1 MTKVEDIHGLTPL
14 QQAMLVRAVL
24 EPDSAAYVEQLRIEL
39 GACPDPAALRQAW
52 HGMCGRHPALRS
64 TFHHAGL
71 SEPQQVVHGDFVLPW
86 RVEDWRQRPDEDID
100 ALAQAEREQGFELTR
115 PPLFRLVLVLLPD
128 RAVLIWTFQHLLL
141 DGWSLGRV
149 LLEVDEGYRAAL
161 SGAVGDR
168 PAAPPFREF
177 IKWLRATDPVPG
189 REHWRS
195 RLAGASITRLG
206 GETGGDGGEHTV
218 RLGTVASDRIR
229 AACKARA
236 VTLGTLATVGWAGC
250 LAEPDAA
257 QDVTFASLFSGRPA
271 DLPGVDDMIG
281 MLVNTMATRVR
292 FEPEETVHALLAR
305 VQEELVTDRRHGWTP
320 LDEVARAEG
329 LSSPDSVL
337 VVENYPVDR
346 AVLDG
351 SPLAV
356 RSVSVEEQ
364 ADVPLVV
371 AIVPGEDIELRLATP
386 PGGFTDSALEEL
398 GGRLAAHLLT
408 LADGMDENAAAL
420 LGRREAEQQKV
431 LRGRIGRPLETADGL
446 VQCLLA
452 AGPTVVDGDDHWS
465 AERILAES
473 ARFARLA
480 HGMPPGPVAI
490 VADTSAQTIARMLG
504 CLRAGRTYVPLDHSD
519 PRHAERAEHAAARP
533 FPDAPD
539 PGGELPPLPGAD
551 AIAYLLYTSG
561 TTGRPKAVVQSHS
574 GVLAHARRFASSIG
588 LRPSDRICMTAS
600 FAFDA
605 AVMDIFA
612 ASVVGATIV
621 IGSPRRHG
629 LRALCDEVLP
639 QATVLH
645 TTPSLF
651 RLLAAEGLPR
661 QLRAVVLGGES
672 VLPADMELFNRAAPE
687 SCVLVNGF
695 GPSESTT
702 GLQWFTEKGAAV
714 SRVPV
719 GLPVMDTDVWLRGT
733 DGERLDAPWAEGE
746 IVIAG
751 DAVAHGYHGDPDA
764 GGRFARDGDR
774 RVYRTGDRGR
784 LRPSGCI
791 EITGRVD
798 DQVQIGGVRVEP
810 DEVRAVL
817 AGLPGVTAAEV
828 LAVHD
833 GTDVRLHAFA
843 SPATLDVEGLMRA
856 LGTRLPSTFVP
867 TRIHLLDRL
876 PLLENG
882 KVDRAALRAVTTGP
896 GPDSVTAPAADTP
909 ADPVLATVVATFA
922 EVVGKA
928 VDPDRSLFDLGANSL
943 DALRVAGRLENRLS
957 QRVPLQLLFDHPIPR
972 ALVAALAATP
982 EKRPAAA
989 IPRAERHWQ
998 TRGAARPAP
1007 SDGGPGISLFFFS
1020 GHADDPSES
1029 YRLLVEAAVRADELG
1044 LEAVWTPE
1052 RHFDAFGGMFPNPS
1066 LIAAHLAART
1076 QRLRL
1081 RAGSVVLPLHDP
1093 VRVAEEWAV
1102 VDQLSGGRVDLAI
1115 ASGWHRRDFVLAKG
1129 PYAERKNGL
1138 LGQIDVLRRLW
1149 EGDAVELANVE
1160 GEHVSV
1166 RTWPRPVQERLPLWL
1181 TSQAPE
1187 TFELAAQHGFN
1198 VLTNL
1203 NYKSIGELSERV
1215 ARYRRARGDQ
1225 PGGRVTVMTHTLVG
1239 KNDAETR
1246 AAAVAAYADY
1256 ALNNLVLQQAHA
1268 SGADKALLP
1277 SDGDARALALRSAER
1292 MVEHGGMVGD
1302 LARCRD
1308 RLAELRAA
1316 GADEV
1321 ACLIDFGVPADQVLQ
1336 GVELL
1341 GELVGTSTRRAAP
1354 KSAVLP
1360 AAPLQAQLW
1369 VLENLSDAPGTWMI
1383 PTLVRLEGSLDKD
1396 ELRCRLAAL
1405 CERHEALRTSLE
1417 ERDGRVVQLVW
1428 DRRTVGLETRSVA
1441 SEADALRQ
1449 ARDALDEG
1457 LDLRQAPLVRAVLFE
1472 VAPTHHVFLLAC
1484 HHAIADG
1491 SSTVALARELFDGVQ
1506 DERPLQLGDWA
1517 AWMEHRVHR
1526 GDLEAQERWW
1536 DEVLR
1541 DLPARLKL
1549 GSGVANGRRA
1559 VHPIPLEPAVE
1570 TALRSASS
1578 TLGVT
1583 RFEIVLTAFAQA
1595 LGRLTGQGDL
1605 IVGLHHANRDRE
1617 ELEGM
1622 VGPLVNLLP
1631 FRVRLPA
1638 QDVLVGVRDQA
1649 RAALQHHEVPYAR
1662 LAARHATEHRA
1673 GTDPLVDAALL
1684 YQNLPEVVSEGPLKW
1699 SRLELEGGQARFPA
1713 TLVATEGRAG
1723 LALQL
1728 DIDEGLF
1735 SGDEPA
1741 RLGAAVR
1748 DSLRSLLGVA
1758 APSPA
1763 RVEPEPAVRSAGPH
1777 LLGAFVE
1784 YAEQHPADTAVV
1796 DPDSSLTRAELLGAA
1811 RRLAAAVRA
1820 RVPAGSRIGVQVP
1833 PGCAM
1838 LVAVYGVL
1846 LADCTVVPLDSR
1858 SPAGRRR
1865 LEMDLADV
1873 ELAVSDVDLELPR
1886 LDPFQSGPEWT
1897 EEPTGAELAY
1907 IIFTSGST
1915 GVPKPVAVG
1924 HDSVRA
1930 LIGWA
1935 RTAFSEDE
1943 LTGALLTAPIR
1954 FDMSVFGLYV
1964 PLAGPGSVVVI
1975 RDVAALV
1982 EESPPTPVRLVYSV
1996 PSALR
2001 EVLAAG
2007 CLPETVRTVNLGGE
2021 ALPSDLL
2028 ADLLTKVE
2036 RVCNLYGPT
2045 ESTSNA
2051 FFEDYTEP
2059 VEPTIGRPITGT
2071 GAWIR
2076 RLSDGTCAE
2085 VGESGELVLTGAGLA
2100 LGYLGLPDHP
2110 AFTSEGYR
2118 TGDRARLLPD
2128 GSFAYLGRIDD
2139 QVKVRGHRVQLLEI
2153 DGRLSALSDVEV
2165 GACRLDGDSIE
2176 AWIVPTGGCDRA
2188 LQAEPRHAERWAAE
2202 IAKALPPYFLPSRW
2216 IVVPRLPL
2224 NTNGKL
2230 DRKALGAIEW
2240 TALDAATLENP
2251 AQVALAAVWEEV
2263 LGVPVPSADADFFAL
2278 GGHSLLAITLCRRIE
2293 DRLKVRVPLRTLFD
2307 HPSVAALE
2315 VALRNAERAPDE
2327 VPMLV
2332 EDPSAAEEPFPLTEL
2347 QQAYWVG
2354 GRDDMTLGSVGTQG
2368 YVEFD
2373 TDVQADQLVSAFRV
2387 LVRRHDMLRAVFDP
2401 DGRQRVLADPGEF
2414 PVVVEDLR
2422 GAPESELLARRE
2434 ERSHH
2439 RPDPASWPLVRV
2451 WVSQLTD
2458 RTRVHISVPA
2468 LIADAHSV
2476 YLLAREL
2483 AQQIEGREL
2492 PPPGPAYRD
2501 LAVALAQ
2508 RDRTRDDEE
2517 FASRAASFPAGPQL
2531 PLASDPEQL
2540 DSVRFDRREIRL
2552 DATTWRSV
2560 REAGAAHGLTPAG
2573 TLLSAYAWVLG
2584 AWAEEPDFALGV
2596 TFFDRP
2602 PIHPGVDR
2610 VVGDFTSA
2618 RLVQVSPAEDL
2629 GTFAT
2634 TLQGR
2639 LWEALDSNA
2648 FDAVRCV
2655 RTLRRLGRAH
2665 TFPVVFTST
2674 LGLDAPGRGSLGE
2687 VAYALTQTSQVWL
2700 DHKVREEDGGL
2711 VSTWDLVAGLFRPG
2725 VVEGMMERFAATLHW
2740 VARGD
2745 WSSAVPGLPLDQQR
2759 KRHAYGDTAWSATG
2773 PALLHQTLLA
2783 GGASDASAL
2792 VTPEGEHVTRG
2803 ELTSAAGAVARR
2815 LMDSGLQVGDV
2826 VAVESRHGWRQA
2838 AAALGVMAAGG
2849 AFVPIDPAWPQR
2861 RIEAVLD
2868 TAGVRCAVAPA
2879 SWASGLPQVEL
2890 ADADREAPLVPLPE
2904 VAGPEDLAYV
2914 LFTSGSTGSPKG
2926 VEIPHAA
2933 AMNTLADVTDR
2944 FGLNGDRLLGLSG
2957 LHFDL
2962 SVFDLFGSWLSG
2974 GTVVHPEVL
2983 RDPAAWVDRM
2993 EGEAV
2998 SVWNSVPALAEMLVE
3013 HLEATGRRLPGL
3025 RLVLMSGD
3033 WIPVTLADRL
3043 RAVAPQCRVISLG
3056 GATEG
3061 SIWSIAHEIYKHD
3074 PEWPSVPYGR
3084 PLRNQ
3089 GMHVLDGRRNPR
3101 PDWVTGEI
3109 HISGRGV
3116 ARGYRGDPVRTAAAF
3131 WTDPRT
3137 GEPFYATGDLGRFRP
3152 DGTIEFLGRRDGQV
3166 KIRGHRI
3173 ELGEIEA
3180 AVLEHP
3186 DVRQVAVTAPQARS
3200 GQRHLVAHVVG
3211 TTDETSVRRHLAE
3224 RLPEAHVPRQIHMV
3238 DALALTANG
3247 KVDRTALEPL
3257 AVAPVEPASD
3267 SLLALFRE
3275 VLGQP
3280 DAGVDDD
3287 FFALGGDSVLAIRLV
3302 SLVEKQLGQRLPVR
3316 DMFANPTVRGL
3327 STLLRAD
3334 GAAATAVVLDPE
3346 LRDQAKRRQGDR
3358 ELVGP
3363 ERALP
3368 VAESSKSLR
3377 SRRSHRDFVAAPLPA
3392 KGVEQLLALLVNRDD
3407 QRLYPSAGGAHGVQ
3421 AYLQVAE
3428 GRVDG
3433 LAGSWFVDAL
3443 AGRLIRV
3450 SETPW
3455 EPAAA
3460 DSGPNHS
3467 LAHGAAFAVM
3477 LVADLDTLEPL
3488 YGEAATRLA
3497 TLEAG
3502 YMGQLLAG
3510 EAAAFDLGL
3519 CPVGSVDEA
3528 RLDTA
3533 LELGPR
3539 RKVIHALLGGRPI
3552 ASEIRA
3558 DAVWSGTLDAP
3569 RPGPVLLTGAAG
3581 MLGSALLA
3589 ELLEQGHEVHCLLR
3603 GDAESRLAEVLRA
3616 EGAEHHADRA
3626 FAWAGDLEAVT
3637 PAQAPARFGTVVHA
3651 AADVSFVKDYAT
3663 LAPTNV
3669 EGTRRILD
3677 LCADGAVLHYISS
3690 LSVFSD
3696 HGGNVLPEETPLPD
3710 SPPVRGGYAQSKWAS
3725 ESLVRSFVARGGQA
3739 HVHRLALV
3747 VDRHS
3752 RSDDY
3757 VTALLRGCTA
3767 TGAYPDV
3774 DLDLPLVRRRVAAKA
3789 IVASM
3794 GMPPRTWHLQE
3805 RPAPTLRQIADV
3817 IGTLEPLP
3825 PDQWLR
3831 RVETAVKRDPSHP
3844 LAPYLELLRA
3854 SRTNGAL
3861 DPAGPRGGRLDGQH
3875 SWSLLAEAGIE
3886 PETHLEALLQE
3897 LI

>member
-1 MTKVEDIHGLTPL
+1 MTRVEDIHGLTPL

-24 EPDSAAYVEQLRIEL
+24 EPASAAYVEQLRFEF
-39 GACPDPAALRQAW
+39 GARPDPEALRQAW
-52 HGMCGRHPALRS
+52 QGLCSRHPAMRS
-64 TFHHAGL
+64 TFHHTGL
-71 SEPQQVVHGDFVLPW
+71 SEPQQVVHGGFVLPW
-86 RVEDWRQRPDEDID
+86 RVEDWRQRPDGDID
-100 ALAQAEREQGFELTR
+100 ALAWAERDQGFELAR

-128 RAVLIWTFQHLLL
+128 SAVLIWTFHHLLL

-149 LLEVDEGYRAAL
+149 LVEVDEGYRTAL
-161 SGAVGDR
+161 SGASDDR

-177 IKWLRATDPVPG
+177 IKWLRAVDPVPG
-189 REHWRS
+189 RKHWRS
-195 RLAGASITRLG
+195 RLAGASITRFG
-206 GETGGDGGEHTV
+206 GETGGAGGEHTV
-218 RLGTVASDRIR
+218 RLGTAASERIR

-236 VTLGTLATVGWAGC
+236 VTLGTLATVGWAAC
-250 LAEPDAA
+250 VAEPDAA
-257 QDVTFASLFSGRPA
+257 QDVTFASLLSGRPA
-271 DLPGVDDMIG
+271 DLPGVDGMIG
-281 MLVNTMATRVR
+281 MLVNTVATRVR

-305 VQEELVTDRRHGWTP
+305 VQGELVVDRRHGWTP
-320 LDEVARAEG
+320 LDEVARAAG

-337 VVENYPVDR
+337 VIENYPVDR

-356 RSVSVEEQ
+356 RSVSMDEQ

-386 PGGFTDSALEEL
+386 PGGFTNSALEEL
-398 GGRLAAHLLT
+398 GGRLAAYLLN
-408 LADGMDENAAAL
+408 LADGMDDNAAAL
-420 LGRREAEQQKV
+420 LGRREAERQKT

-446 VQCLLA
+446 VKALLA
-452 AGPTVVDGDDHWS
+452 AGPTVIDGDDHWP
-465 AERILAES
+465 ADRILAES
-473 ARFARLA
+473 ERFARLA
-480 HGMPPGPVAI
+480 HAMPPGPVAI
-490 VADTSAQTIARMLG
+490 VADTTAQTIAQMLG

-519 PRHAERAEHAAARP
+519 PRHTERAEHTGARP
-533 FPDAPD
+533 LPDALD
-539 PGGELPPLPGAD
+539 PGSELPSLPDAD
-551 AIAYLLYTSG
+551 AIAYLLHTSG
-561 TTGRPKAVVQSHS
+561 TTGKPKAVVQTHS

-588 LRPSDRICMTAS
+588 LRPSDRVCMTAS

-621 IGSPRRHG
+621 IGSPKRHG
-629 LRALCDEVLP
+629 LRALHDEILP

-645 TTPSLF
+645 TTPSVF

-672 VLPADMELFNRAAPE
+672 VLPTDMEIFDRAAPQD
-687 SCVLVNGF
+687 CVLVNGF

-702 GLQWFTEKGAAV
+702 ALQWFAEKGATG

-719 GLPVMDTDVWLRGT
+719 GLPVTGTEAWLRGA
-733 DGERLDAPWAEGE
+733 DGERLDAPWAQGE
-746 IVIAG
+746 IVLVG
-751 DAVAHGYHGDPDA
+751 DAVAQGYHGDTDA
-764 GGRFARDGDR
+764 AGRFSRDGDR
-774 RVYRTGDRGR
+774 RAYRTGDCGR

-791 EITGRVD
+791 EIIGRVD

-810 DEVRAVL
+810 GEVRAVL

-828 LAVHD
+828 LAVQD

-843 SPATLDVEGLMRA
+843 SPGTLDADGLLRA
-856 LGTRLPSTFVP
+856 LGARLPSAFVP
-867 TRIHLLDRL
+867 AQVRLLDRL
-876 PLLENG
+876 PLLDNG
-882 KVDRAALRAVTTGP
+882 KVDRAALRAGTSGP
-896 GPDSVTAPAADTP
+896 GPDSVTAPAAETSG
-909 ADPVLATVVATFA
+909 DPVLATVVATFA
-922 EVVGKA
+922 DVVGKA

-957 QRVPLQLLFDHPIPR
+957 QRVPLQLLFDHPTPR
-972 ALVAALAATP
+972 ALVAALSAAP
-982 EKRPAAA
+982 EQRPAAA

-998 TRGAARPAP
+998 TRGATRPAP
-1007 SDGGPGISLFFFS
+1007 SDEAPAISLFFFS
-1020 GHADDPSES
+1020 GHADDPAES

-1052 RHFDAFGGMFPNPS
+1052 RHFDAFGGTFPNPS
-1066 LIAAHLAART
+1066 VIAAHLAACT

-1115 ASGWHRRDFVLAKG
+1115 ASGWHRRDFVLAKD

-1138 LGQIDVLRRLW
+1138 LGQINVLRRLW
-1149 EGDAVELANVE
+1149 DGDAVELTDAE
-1160 GEHVSV
+1160 GEHFSV

-1181 TSQAPE
+1181 TSQSPE
-1187 TFELAAQHGFN
+1187 TFELAARHGLN

-1225 PGGRVTVMTHTLVG
+1225 RGGRVTVMTHTLVG
-1239 KNDAETR
+1239 KEDAETR
-1246 AAAVAAYADY
+1246 GAAVEAYADY
-1256 ALNNLVLQQAHA
+1256 ALHNLVLQQAHA
-1268 SGADKALLP
+1268 RGADKALRP
-1277 SDGDARALALRSAER
+1277 SDADARALALRSAER
-1292 MVEHGGMVGD
+1292 MVEHGGLVGD
-1302 LARCRD
+1302 LDRCRD

-1321 ACLIDFGVPADQVLQ
+1321 ACLIDFGVPADQLLQ
-1336 GVELL
+1336 GVEML
-1341 GELVGTSTRRAAP
+1341 GELVETSARRAAP

-1369 VLENLSDAPGTWMI
+1369 VLESLSDAPGTWMI
-1383 PTLVRLEGSLDKD
+1383 PTLVRLEGTLDKD
-1396 ELRCRLAAL
+1396 ELRSRLAAL
-1405 CERHEALRTSLE
+1405 CDRHEALRTYLE
-1417 ERDGRVVQLVW
+1417 ERDGRVVQVVW
-1428 DRRTVGLETRSVA
+1428 DRRPVSLETRSVA
-1441 SEADALRQ
+1441 SEAEALRQ
-1449 ARDALDEG
+1449 ARDILDEG
-1457 LDLRQAPLVRAVLFE
+1457 LDLGQAPLVRAVLLQ

-1491 SSTVALARELFDGVQ
+1491 SSTVALARELFDGVP
-1506 DERPLQLGDWA
+1506 DGRPLQLGDWA
-1517 AWMEHRVHR
+1517 AWMEQRVR
-1526 GDLEAQERWW
+1526 DGDLDAQESWW
-1536 DEVLR
+1536 DEALR
-1541 DLPARLKL
+1541 DLPPRLRL

-1570 TALRSASS
+1570 TALRSVARTS
-1578 TLGVT
+1578 GAT
-1583 RFEIVLTAFAQA
+1583 RFEIVLTAFVEA
-1595 LGRLTGQGDL
+1595 LGHLAGQSDL
-1605 IVGLHHANRDRE
+1605 VVGLHHANRDRE
-1617 ELEGM
+1617 ELEGL

-1631 FRVRLPA
+1631 FRVRLPL
-1638 QDVLVGVRDQA
+1638 QDALGSVRDQA

-1662 LAARHATEHRA
+1662 LAARHATEHRP
-1673 GTDPLVDAALL
+1673 GTDPFVDAALL

-1713 TLVATEGRAG
+1713 TLVATEGRDG
-1723 LALQL
+1723 LVLQL

-1735 SGDEPA
+1735 TGDEAA
-1741 RLGAAVR
+1741 RLGAAVK
-1748 DSLRSLLGVA
+1748 DSLRGLLGVA
-1758 APSPA
+1758 APTPA
-1763 RVEPEPAVRSAGPH
+1763 RVEPERAVRSAGPH

-1784 YAEQHPADTAVV
+1784 YAEQHPVDTAVV
-1796 DPDSSLTRAELLGAA
+1796 GPDGSLTRAELLGAA
-1811 RRLAAAVRA
+1811 RRLAAALRA

-1838 LVAVYGVL
+1838 IVAVYGVL
-1846 LADCTVVPLDSR
+1846 LADCTVVPLDPR
-1858 SPAGRRR
+1858 SPAARRR
-1865 LEMDLADV
+1865 LELELADV
-1873 ELAVSDVDLELPR
+1873 ELAVSDVEVEVPR
-1886 LDPFQSGPEWT
+1886 LEPFQSGPERT
-1897 EEPTGAELAY
+1897 EEPSGTELAY
-1907 IIFTSGST
+1907 LIFTSGST

-1935 RTAFSEDE
+1935 RTVFSEDE

-1964 PLAGPGSVVVI
+1964 PLAGAGSIVVI

-1982 EESPPTPVRLVYSV
+1982 EGPPPAPVRLVYTV

-2007 CLPETVRTVNLGGE
+2007 GLPDTVRTVNLGGE
-2021 ALPSDLL
+2021 GLPADLL

-2059 VEPTIGRPITGT
+2059 VEPTIGRPIAGT

-2076 RLSDGTCAE
+2076 RLSDGACAE
-2085 VGESGELVLTGAGLA
+2085 AGESGELVLTGAGLA

-2110 AFTSEGYR
+2110 AFTPEGYR

-2128 GSFAYLGRIDD
+2128 GSFTYIGRIDD
-2139 QVKVRGHRVQLLEI
+2139 QVKVRGHRVQLQEI
-2153 DGRLSALSDVEV
+2153 DAHLSTLSSVEV

-2176 AWIVPTGGCDRA
+2176 AWIVPAGGCDHPA
-2188 LQAEPRHAERWAAE
+2188 QAEPRRAEGWAAE
-2202 IAKALPPYFLPSRW
+2202 LAEALPPYFLPSRW
-2216 IVVPRLPL
+2216 IIVPRLPL
-2224 NTNGKL
+2224 STNGKL
-2230 DRKALGAIEW
+2230 DRKALGTVEW
-2240 TALDAATLENP
+2240 TPLDAATLENP
-2251 AQVALAAVWEEV
+2251 AQTALAAVWDEV

-2293 DRLKVRVPLRTLFD
+2293 DRLNVRVPLRTLFD
-2307 HPSVAALE
+2307 HPTVAALE
-2315 VALRNAERAPDE
+2315 VALRNAEQAPDD
-2327 VPMLV
+2327 VPVLV
-2332 EDPSAAEEPFPLTEL
+2332 EDPLAAEEPFPLTEL

-2354 GRDDMTLGSVGTQG
+2354 GRDDMALGSVGTQG

-2373 TDVQADQLVSAFRV
+2373 TQVPTDQLVSAFRV

-2401 DGRQRVLADPGEF
+2401 DGRQRVLTDPGEF
-2414 PVVVEDLR
+2414 PVAVEDLR
-2422 GAPESELLARRE
+2422 EAPESALIARRE

-2439 RPDPASWPLVRV
+2439 RPDPSCWPLVRV
-2451 WVSQLTD
+2451 WVSRLAD

-2483 AQQIEGREL
+2483 AQLIDGREL

-2501 LAVALAQ
+2501 LAVALAR

-2517 FASRAASFPAGPQL
+2517 FASHAASFPAGPQL
-2531 PLASDPEQL
+2531 PLASDLEQL
-2540 DSVRFDRREIRL
+2540 NSVRFDRREIRL

-2584 AWAEEPDFALGV
+2584 GWAEEPEFALGV

-2602 PIHPGVDR
+2602 PIHPDVDR

-2618 RLVQVSPAEDL
+2618 RLVRVSPAEDL
-2629 GTFAT
+2629 GAFAT

-2648 FDAVRCV
+2648 FDAVRSV

-2711 VSTWDLVAGLFRPG
+2711 VSTWDFVTGLFRPG
-2725 VVEGMMERFAATLHW
+2725 VVEAMMERFRATLHRL
-2740 VARGD
+2740 ARGD
-2745 WSSAVPGLPLDQQR
+2745 WSPAVPGLPADQQR
-2759 KRHAYGDTAWSATG
+2759 ERHAYGATAWSTPG

-2783 GGASDASAL
+2783 GGAPDALAL
-2792 VTPEGEHVTRG
+2792 VTPEGEHVTHG
-2803 ELTSAAGAVARR
+2803 ALASAAGAVARR
-2815 LMDSGLQVGDV
+2815 LTDSGLQVGDV

-2861 RIEAVLD
+2861 RIEAVLK
-2868 TAGVRCAVAPA
+2868 TAGARCVVEPA
-2879 SWASGLPQVEL
+2879 SWASGLPRIEL
-2890 ADADREAPLVPLPE
+2890 ADADRTAPLAPLPE
-2904 VAGPEDLAYV
+2904 LVGPEDLAYI
-2914 LFTSGSTGSPKG
+2914 LFTSGSTGYPKG
-2926 VEIPHAA
+2926 VEISHAA
-2933 AMNTLADVTDR
+2933 AMNTLADIVDR
-2944 FGLNGDRLLGLSG
+2944 FRLNGDRVLGLSG

-2974 GTVVHPEVL
+2974 GAVVHPEVL

-2993 EGEAV
+2993 EREAV

-3013 HLEATGRRLPGL
+3013 HLEATGRPLPGL

-3061 SIWSIAHEIYKHD
+3061 AIWSIAHEIGEHD
-3074 PEWPSVPYGR
+3074 PAWPSVPYGR

-3089 GMHVLDGRRNPR
+3089 GMHVLDVRRNPR

-3116 ARGYRGDPVRTAAAF
+3116 ACGYRGDYARTAAAF

-3166 KIRGHRI
+3166 KIRGHRV

-3186 DVRQVAVTAPQARS
+3186 EVRQVAITAPRARS

-3211 TTDETSVRRHLAE
+3211 TADEASVRRHLTE

-3247 KVDRTALEPL
+3247 KVDRTALEEP
-3257 AVAPVEPASD
+3257 AAAPAEPASD
-3267 SLLALFRE
+3267 QLLAMFRE

-3280 DAGVDDD
+3280 DAGADDD

-3327 STLLRAD
+3327 STLLRAGD
-3334 GAAATAVVLDPE
+3334 HAPAAVVWDPE
-3346 LRDQAKRRQGDR
+3346 LRERAKRRQGHR
-3358 ELVGP
+3358 KLVGL

-3368 VAESSKSLR
+3368 VAEPSESLR
-3377 SRRSHRDFVAAPLPA
+3377 SRRSHRTFVSAPVPA
-3392 KGVEQLLALLVNRDD
+3392 QGVERLLALLVDRGE

-3433 LAGSWFVDAL
+3433 LAGSWFVDTR
-3443 AGRLIRV
+3443 AGRLTQVR
-3450 SETPW
+3450 ETPW
-3455 EPAAA
+3455 EPAVA
-3460 DSGPNHS
+3460 DSGPNRS
-3467 LAHGAAFAVM
+3467 LAHGAAFAVV

-3510 EAAAFDLGL
+3510 ESAAFDLAL
-3519 CPVGSVDEA
+3519 CPVGSVAEA
-3528 RLDTA
+3528 RLDAA

-3539 RKVIHALLGGRPI
+3539 RKVIHALLGGRPL
-3552 ASEIRA
+3552 ASGIRA
-3558 DAVWSGTLDAP
+3558 DAVWSGTPAES

-3581 MLGSALLA
+3581 TLGSALLA
-3589 ELLEQGHEVHCLLR
+3589 ELLRQGHEVHCLLR

-3616 EGAEHHADRA
+3616 EGVEHHADRA
-3626 FAWAGDLEAVT
+3626 FAWAGDLDAVI
-3637 PAQAPARFGTVVHA
+3637 PEQAPARFGTVVHA

-3663 LAPTNV
+3663 LALTNV

-3696 HGGNVLPEETPLPD
+3696 HGRDALPEETPLPAD
-3710 SPPVRGGYAQSKWAS
+3710 PPVRGGYAQSKWAS
-3725 ESLVRSFVARGGQA
+3725 ENLVRSFVARGGQA

-3752 RSDDY
+3752 GADDY
-3757 VTALLRGCTA
+3757 VTALVRGCKA

-3774 DLDLPLVRRRVAAKA
+3774 DVDLPLVRRNVAAKA
-3789 IVASM
+3789 VVASL
-3794 GMPPRTWHLQE
+3794 GMSPRTWHLQE
-3805 RPAPTLRQIADV
+3805 EPAPTLRQIADAT
-3817 IGTLEPLP
+3817 GTLEAVP

-3831 RVETAVKRDPSHP
+3831 RVETAVSHDPSHP
-3844 LAPYLELLRA
+3844 LAPYVELLRA
-3854 SRTNGAL
+3854 SRTGGAL
-3861 DPAGPRGGRLDGQH
+3861 DPAGPRGGRLDGRR
-3875 SWSLLAEAGIE
+3875 SWRLLAEAGVQ
-3886 PETHLEALLQE
+3886 PGTNLEALLQE